1 MQGEW
6 HHATDENN
14 LSSLQHAVVNPYPFV
29 QGQPCQTSCLHT
41 VSLHC
46 TCRGD
51 PIKPDYDNVA
61 SVVFSSP
68 QVAKVGIDEEAAK
81 EKIGDVDIFTTT
93 FT

>member
-1 MQGEW
+1 MQLPTPTPVCR
-6 HHATDENN
+6 ARP
-14 LSSLQHAVVNPYPFV
+14 VR
-29 QGQPCQTSCLHT
+29 HT

-46 TCRGD
+46 ACRGD

>member
-1 MQGEW
+1 M
-6 HHATDENN
+6 
-14 LSSLQHAVVNPYPFV
+14 
-29 QGQPCQTSCLHT
+29 QGQPCWTSWPHS

-68 QVAKVGIDEEAAK
+68 QVAKVGIDEEEAK

>member
-1 MQGEW
+1 MS
-6 HHATDENN
+6 AACN
-14 LSSLQHAVVNPYPFV
+14 LHSNSHPLLQR
-29 QGQPCQTSCLHT
+29 QPSWTACLHSL
-41 VSLHC
+41 SLHC

-81 EKIGDVDIFTTT
+81 EKVGDVDIFTTT